1 MVINGYQWLSI
12 VINADMEVFSSHCG
26 SSSHS
31 PMGFNTK
38 SWSNDLDDLGVPI
51 LGNLHLF
58 INLIDS
64 RWLNHSVKIIDIN
77 LTVDDLS
84 II

>member
-1 MVINGYQWLSI
+1 
-12 VINADMEVFSSHCG
+12 
-26 SSSHS
+26 
-31 PMGFNTK
+31 MGFNTK
-38 SWSNDLDDLGVPI
+38 SWSHDLDDLGVPI

>member
-1 MVINGYQWLSI
+1 MGVPQNGWFK
-12 VINADMEVFSSHCG
+12 NGNPTEM
-26 SSSHS
+26 
-31 PMGFNTK
+31 
-38 SWSNDLDDLGVPI
+38 DDLGVPI

-64 RWLNHSVKIIDIN
+64 RRLNHSVKIIDIN